1 MRSLL
6 IALIVAAGFAGPA
19 AAADAVVTK
28 RDIAITLPIRSL
40 PFPRT
45 ERAQAAWNERACWS
59 QCGSYTAWA
68 MAECLKRDAQ
78 GVCLDRTNHADRTCQ
93 RACRISGGPYLPDI
107 FDF

>member
-45 ERAQAAWNERACWS
+45 ERAAAVWNERACWS
-59 QCGSYTAWA
+59 QCGAYCAWG
-68 MAECLKRDAQ
+68 MVSCLNRDPQ
-78 GVCLDRTNHADRTCQ
+78 GVCLDATNFCDRECLRT
-93 RACRISGGPYLPDI
+93 CRISGGPYLPID
-107 FDF
+107 

>member
-1 MRSLL
+1 MRGLL

-28 RDIAITLPIRSL
+28 REVVVTSSTQRL

-59 QCGSYTAWA
+59 ECGSHTTWA
-68 MAECLKRDAQ
+68 MADCLKHDAQ
-78 GVCLDRTNHADRTCQ
+78 GICLDRTDHADR
-93 RACRISGGPYLPDI
+93 ACLRNCRTSGGPYLPDI